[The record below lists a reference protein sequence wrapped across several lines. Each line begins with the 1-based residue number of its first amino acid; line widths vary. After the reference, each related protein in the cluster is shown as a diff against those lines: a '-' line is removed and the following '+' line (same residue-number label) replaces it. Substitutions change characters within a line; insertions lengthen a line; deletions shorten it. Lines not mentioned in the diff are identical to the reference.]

1 MKKKLITL
9 GLMLFLTSGT
19 FNSCLEESES
29 ITEANRY
36 TSSDVRSYADLFE
49 IFWKVMD
56 QRYNYFYE
64 QKRNDGMD
72 WNTVY
77 KVYYPKF
84 EALKSYN
91 PNSGATDA
99 EYQADAEKARQ
110 YFTEIVDPI
119 IDRHFN
125 VKIKMP
131 YTKAGI
137 SITYTFF
144 GGMKTKGPNTYPF
157 DSKYGYMKDRLEDGA
172 LLSNNFLLAGNLKAN
187 PGVYY
192 FSFKSFGLSSA
203 MKINLLDKYL
213 SPDPG
218 NNLVLTPAAIESSAE
233 LNAIANVTTRNQ
245 VRDFTVNILNQWNSF
260 PTSVDIKSFNE
271 QIKNF
276 KGTEVLSDQFL
287 TLTQQTL
294 TQSNNLVKYNLSSTY
309 ASVST
314 NETLP
319 YIQWFMQKMDEH
331 AKYGYN
337 LPQFQTAA
345 NSILSRA
352 PFYKKFLNPLRNGD
366 IKKIIIDLRSNGGG
380 AVVDARFFSDRFIT
394 KNAIAYYQRTK
405 EGNGQYNYTPWV
417 PVQTKPHLFGIPKNI
432 PTVILTDKG
441 SASMSE
447 MTTLMLKSQGAHVI
461 SMGDY
466 SAGATAG
473 LGGPDDF
480 NGGTRDLV
488 AGGILEFYMPLMA
501 AKDANGNV
509 IEGIGIQPD
518 IYLTPPTDA
527 ELQQMKNSP
536 TTFVDRVIDEAL
548 KYLATK

>member
-9 GLMLFLTSGT
+9 GLLFFVATGT
-19 FNSCLEESES
+19 FNSCLEENEP
-29 ITEANRY
+29 ITETTRY
-36 TSSDVRSYADLFE
+36 TSSDIKSYADLFKV
-49 IFWKVMD
+49 FWKVMD

-77 KVYYPKF
+77 KEYYPKF

-99 EYQADAEKARQ
+99 DYQADAEKAKQ

-119 IDRHFN
+119 IDRHFS
-125 VKIKMP
+125 VKVKMP
-131 YTKAGI
+131 YTNAGI
-137 SITYTFF
+137 SITYTFY
-144 GGMKTKGPNTYPF
+144 GGMKTQGPNTYPF
-157 DSKYGYMKDRLEDGA
+157 DNKYAYMKERLENGA
-172 LLSNNFLLAGNLKAN
+172 ILSNNFLLAGNLKAN

-192 FSFKSFGLSSA
+192 FSFKSFGLTSSQ
-203 MKINLLDKYL
+203 KITLLDKYL
-213 SPDPG
+213 SPDAG
-218 NNLVLTPAAIESSAE
+218 NVLVLTPAIIESSAE
-233 LNAIANVTTRNQ
+233 LNAITNVTTRNE
-245 VRDFTVNILNQWNSF
+245 VKNFTINILNQWNAF
-260 PTSVDIKSFNE
+260 PNSNDIKTFNE
-271 QIKNF
+271 QIKTF
-276 KGTEVLSDQFL
+276 KNSEILSDQFL

-294 TQSNNLVKYNLSSTY
+294 NQSNNLVKYNLSSTY
-309 ASVST
+309 TPVLT

-319 YIQWFMQKMDEH
+319 YLQWFIQKMDEH
-331 AKYGYN
+331 VKYGYN

-345 NSILSRA
+345 NGVLTRA

-366 IKKIIIDLRSNGGG
+366 IKKIILDLRSNGGG
-380 AVVDARFFSDRFIT
+380 AVLDARFFSDRFIT

-447 MTTLMLKSQGAHVI
+447 MTTMMLKSQGNHVI

-473 LGGPDDF
+473 LGAPDDF
-480 NGGTRDLV
+480 NGGTRDIV

-501 AKDANGNV
+501 AKDASGTV
-509 IEGIGIQPD
+509 IEGVGVKPD
-518 IYLTPPTDA
+518 IYVTPPTDA

-536 TTFVDRVIDEAL
+536 ATFVDRVIDEAL
-548 KYLATK
+548 KYLSTK